1 MAMGGKKKPR
11 TRFICWN
18 CGQAVPLKFSG
29 QACPNCG
36 APLTA
41 SAYDAWAQRLAKQ
54 RVELERE
61 ANKL

>member
-18 CGQAVPLKFSG
+18 CGQAEPLKFSG

-54 RVELERE
+54 RVEFERE